1 MKTILCIFGIA
12 LLIVPT
18 LSSAR
23 TAQDELSIALNAEF
37 DTINPIVNTMAAA
50 SLVDDAALRP
60 LVKLTPSGK
69 MEAVLIKDIPTFENK
84 KLQKTKDGGLQADI
98 EFLAPA
104 QWGDGTPLTCQDLK
118 ASWQIGSDD
127 LVATPNREDYT
138 NIRQIN
144 IDKQN
149 PKRCTLIFAKPQ
161 FSFILNLPRP
171 IPAHLEL
178 PIFEK
183 NKKQVHGYEH
193 NSNYIKNIGNPGL
206 YNGPYR
212 VSEMVFG
219 SHVVLVPN
227 EKYWGQKPYF
237 KKVILRFILNSSAM
251 EANLLSGNV
260 QMTSS
265 SGLSFDQALAFERK
279 IKSQNLPFTIQ
290 FAPGVMYSHVDVN
303 LDDAILKDQNVRQ
316 ALAYSFNRK
325 EMAKA
330 FFENK
335 QPPAYH
341 FATSFDDW
349 FTDDPKEV
357 STYPF
362 STKKAIELLEKSG
375 WMMGKDGYRWKN
387 GQKLSVVLSGVT
399 DLKINEMIAVYLQN
413 QWKQVGIDLTLK
425 TYPARVFFAD
435 VLRHRKFQLA
445 LLTWVNSPNVIP
457 VNTLASNMI
466 PSESNG
472 WSGHNRA
479 GWKNKQVDKW
489 LEQASSEFNKTK
501 RVELM
506 KKVLKVYSEEL
517 PSLPAYYRSN
527 NSVIPKKM
535 KGYELSGHVF
545 SEFLQIENWRMEP

>member
-1 MKTILCIFGIA
+1 MKTLLCIFAIA
-12 LLIVPT
+12 VCFCPVT
-18 LSSAR
+18 SQASG
-23 TAQDELSIALNAEF
+23 AQDELSIALNAEF

-84 KLQKTKDGGLQADI
+84 KLQKTSQGGLQAEI
-98 EFLAPA
+98 EFLAAA

-118 ASWQIGSDD
+118 ASWQIGGDD

-138 NIRQIN
+138 NIVQIN
-144 IDKQN
+144 IDKKN
-149 PKRCTLIFAKPQ
+149 PKRCTLVFAKPQ
-161 FSFILNLPRP
+161 FNFVLNLPRP

-183 NKKQVHGYEH
+183 YKKQAHGYEH
-193 NSNYIKNIGNPGL
+193 NSNYIKNITKPGL

-219 SHVVLVPN
+219 SHIVLVPN
-227 EKYWGQKPYF
+227 EKFWGHKPYF
-237 KKVILRFILNSSAM
+237 KKVVLRFILNSSAM

-279 IKSQNLPFTIQ
+279 IKSQNLPFVIQ

-303 LDDAILKDQNVRQ
+303 LDDEILNDQNVRQ

-330 FFENK
+330 FFEDK

-349 FTDDPKEV
+349 FTDNPKEIN
-357 STYPF
+357 TYPF
-362 STKKAIELLEKSG
+362 SKRTAEQLLEKSG
-375 WMMGKDGYRWKN
+375 WKKSADGYRWKN
-387 GQKLSVVLSGVT
+387 GKKLSLILSGVT
-399 DLKINEMIAVYLQN
+399 DLKINEMIAVYMQN
-413 QWKQVGIDLTLK
+413 QWKQVGIDLQLK
-425 TYPARVFFAD
+425 TYPARVFFSD
-435 VLRHRKFQLA
+435 ILRHRKFQLA

-457 VNTLASNMI
+457 VNTLSSNMI
-466 PSESNG
+466 PSEANG

-479 GWKNKQVDKW
+479 GWKNQQVDQW
-489 LEQASSEFNKTK
+489 LAQASTEFDKNK

-506 KKVLKVYSEEL
+506 KNVLKVYSEEL